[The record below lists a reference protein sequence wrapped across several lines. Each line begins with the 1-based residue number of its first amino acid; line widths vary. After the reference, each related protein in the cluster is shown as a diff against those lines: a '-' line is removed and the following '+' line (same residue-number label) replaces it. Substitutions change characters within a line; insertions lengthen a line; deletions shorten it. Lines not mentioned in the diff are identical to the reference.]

1 MTQKK
6 LRKRFET
13 EDLIRDIVP
22 FKKEMLDNT
31 FLYKFQKDLLDK
43 AGHNWLYRT
52 DTGTGKTFVAL
63 HHFLRET
70 ENKKKLYIVCPK
82 SKLKELGWD

>member
-31 FLYKFQKDLLDK
+31 FLYKFQ
-43 AGHNWLYRT
+43 
-52 DTGTGKTFVAL
+52 
-63 HHFLRET
+63 
-70 ENKKKLYIVCPK
+70 
-82 SKLKELGWD
+82 